1 MAWKIF
7 AALVAL
13 YKCSN
18 YGIISSKTILKVKI
32 TTVYK
37 GSTWE

>member
-13 YKCSN
+13 YKCFN

-32 TTVYK
+32 INVYNSK
-37 GSTWE
+37 TWE

>member
-13 YKCSN
+13 YKCFN
-18 YGIISSKTILKVKI
+18 YGIISSKTILEVKI
-32 TTVYK
+32 INVYK
-37 GSTWE
+37 GNTWE